1 MVDRLHEMEAQVANT
16 HELSKAR
23 WDAENRKGEWSEE
36 KLSAPERNALSG
48 ISSSRIKYREG
59 IEQAQATIDRLE
71 RVIAAPVGMLASRSV
86 LILSAVSAL
95 HSRSYHPLQAVDR
108 RLCLFDT
115 FPILDPRTADPT
127 ERIPL
132 RRRQLLFR
140 PLAFTVLSIPTR
152 LGQFV
157 RIGDLCLHLV

>member
-1 MVDRLHEMEAQVANT
+1 MSGHTEVIPAALGISYKTTLDKEGRREIVMQGHLPIDAPLTTINEVLDRIAKAVDRQAAVYELEQANVQRDQMVDRLHEMEAQVANT

-71 RVIAAPVGMLASRSV
+71 RVIAA
-86 LILSAVSAL
+86 AVES
-95 HSRSYHPLQAVDR
+95 
-108 RLCLFDT
+108 
-115 FPILDPRTADPT
+115 
-127 ERIPL
+127 
-132 RRRQLLFR
+132 
-140 PLAFTVLSIPTR
+140 
-152 LGQFV
+152 
-157 RIGDLCLHLV
+157 